1 MEESKLLAVNLFG
14 VHFIYLGTAC
24 TCEIFAKPTFI
35 HHGESSCHMT
45 SRKYCLFYCYVRIW
59 DKIRVGKRRNE
70 MNCF

>member
-14 VHFIYLGTAC
+14 VHFIYLGTAM

-45 SRKYCLFYCYVRIW
+45 SRKHCLIW
-59 DKIRVGKRRNE
+59 DKIRVGKRNE